1 MAQQKMNIARLVL
14 QAISILG
21 ILCGFAFFSSAI
33 VMIFWF
39 PRDNL
44 TQLCILLIMSV
55 WMVILGAFMLYP
67 SYKMLRG
74 RSFGVIKSISALLAL
89 ISFSSVMQFADV
101 FITTLE
107 SEKET
112 RFIGIIVNFASFLF
126 SALVFAIVYKVSVK
140 LLERLRIAAYG
151 PKNISETQ
159 NSTDKQ

>member
-1 MAQQKMNIARLVL
+1 MAQQKKNIARLVL
-14 QAISILG
+14 QGISIIG

-89 ISFSSVMQFADV
+89 MSFSLIEPFNEVLTTSVTGEMSIV
-101 FITTLE
+101 TK
-107 SEKET
+107 S
-112 RFIGIIVNFASFLF
+112 IVNFASFLLFVLF
-126 SALVFAIVYKVSVK
+126 SVLVYKVSVK
-140 LLERLRIAAYG
+140 LLERLKEAAYG
-151 PKNISETQ
+151 HKNISGTQ